1 MPKLVDT
8 DEMYSFLENEPESIC
23 RLDKTSH
30 SLPDHALTSHPSH
43 SEAWSVRE
51 VVGQGVGCMA
61 LGRGSSEH
69 VTN

>member
-8 DEMYSFLENEPESIC
+8 DEMYCFLENEC

-30 SLPDHALTSHPSH
+30 SLPDHALPSPHPSH
-43 SEAWSVRE
+43 SEAWRVRE